1 MAQVFPEEDLA
12 VKSEF
17 SPEVRA
23 LARRIYDEN
32 RYYVPIASGMV
43 NQDLRITIQT
53 TPEGGLIIYRYD
65 TSLHLG
71 SCNTFAHPPY
81 GSSRE
86 YRGEKGRDYYVNLT
100 LAELA
105 GGASEC
111 GFCFTLYQGIQ
122 NNKTFWIN
130 KWSRIKWIDSHPNS
144 NIRETEAMKPW
155 FEEYWPYFQGE
166 KSVSEEEIFLHV
178 TFPKGHPYVD
188 VHMNMAPF
196 HFADAEARRLP
207 IAHLEYYTAPRLE
220 YIWIDSLCIIQKDDL
235 DWENELPRMSNI
247 YGNAA
252 VVFAVHG
259 PDLGFHRAPV
269 LPIRDIGRPDDNPV
283 YCRQKIDHRSI
294 FCAPTDAESWFG
306 RAWCMQERIFA
317 RRILHFGGFCEE
329 LYFECNT
336 EVSCECSR
344 VNKTSTV
351 TEEEGRTLKAQ
362 VTSATALIKDQ
373 PESAHIGHQ
382 LWRLYVTCCED
393 YSARGVTF
401 ATDTLPAVSALMSSL
416 APYFGNY
423 YAGLWQSHLLLC
435 LQWEALYTSECSRHE
450 KFVAPSFSWASRSGA
465 VTWYMDLSKMPTKD
479 THDFAAV
486 VDVACTVKG
495 KDPFGG
501 VSAGYV
507 TLRGPLTEMS
517 IASKDLFGP
526 DDRMKM
532 TKKGAKECYVTLDS
546 REDIQ
551 EVYLGMMVTCL
562 DVMRDKNGRFVSSLV
577 LLPLDPLSRKFRRIG
592 FSTMLV
598 EHFDGASQEE
608 ITII

>member
-1 MAQVFPEEDLA
+1 MAQFIPEEDLA

-23 LARRIYDEN
+23 LARRIYNEN

-43 NQDLRITIQT
+43 NQIYRNGFLTKKTIDGDRLT
-53 TPEGGLIIYRYD
+53 RMEASKNYYPDTRSATPEGGLIIYRYD

-71 SCNTFAHPPY
+71 SCKTFAHPPY

-105 GGASEC
+105 GGARAPSPWAAFGAAPHINSTVLDDESLGQILDWMNEC
-111 GFCFTLYQGIQ
+111 EA
-122 NNKTFWIN
+122 
-130 KWSRIKWIDSHPNS
+130 
-144 NIRETEAMKPW
+144 IREAVILTLAL
-155 FEEYWPYFQGE
+155 G
-166 KSVSEEEIFLHV
+166 
-178 TFPKGHPYVD
+178 
-188 VHMNMAPF
+188 
-196 HFADAEARRLP
+196 
-207 IAHLEYYTAPRLE
+207 LE

-269 LPIRDIGRPDDNPV
+269 LPIQDIGTPDDNPV
-283 YCRQKIDHRSI
+283 YCRQKIDHRSM
-294 FCAPTDAESWFG
+294 FCAPTEAESWFG

-344 VNKTSTV
+344 VNKTRTV

-373 PESAHIGHQ
+373 PESIHISHQ
-382 LWRLYVTCCED
+382 LWRLYITCCED
-393 YSARGVTF
+393 YSSRGVTF

-465 VTWYMDLSKMPTKD
+465 VTWYMDLSKMPTED

-507 TLRGPLTEMS
+507 TLRGALTEMS

-532 TKKGAKECYVTLDS
+532 TKEGAKECYVTLDS

-551 EVYLGMMVTCL
+551 EVYLAHT
-562 DVMRDKNGRFVSSLV
+562 MRPRTQNTITSYLKTLLENLKENKNFKSPSAVRISPPDKCQTEIG
-577 LLPLDPLSRKFRRIG
+577 KFRIRR
-592 FSTMLV
+592 
-598 EHFDGASQEE
+598 
-608 ITII
+608 

>member
-1 MAQVFPEEDLA
+1 MNDCEVNHLA
-12 VKSEF
+12 CTQRVNPGLPLRLLRVTWPTDMIEHESPHVRLEMTAPGRTYQYVALSHVWTNTKPLMTVKSNVE
-17 SPEVRA
+17 E
-23 LARRIYDEN
+23 YGN
-32 RYYVPIASGMV
+32 QVPWDQLSQAI
-43 NQDLRITIQT
+43 
-53 TPEGGLIIYRYD
+53 
-65 TSLHLG
+65 
-71 SCNTFAHPPY
+71 
-81 GSSRE
+81 RE
-86 YRGEKGRDYYVNLT
+86 AVILT
-100 LAELA
+100 LAL
-105 GGASEC
+105 G
-111 GFCFTLYQGIQ
+111 
-122 NNKTFWIN
+122 
-130 KWSRIKWIDSHPNS
+130 
-144 NIRETEAMKPW
+144 
-155 FEEYWPYFQGE
+155 
-166 KSVSEEEIFLHV
+166 
-178 TFPKGHPYVD
+178 
-188 VHMNMAPF
+188 
-196 HFADAEARRLP
+196 
-207 IAHLEYYTAPRLE
+207 LE